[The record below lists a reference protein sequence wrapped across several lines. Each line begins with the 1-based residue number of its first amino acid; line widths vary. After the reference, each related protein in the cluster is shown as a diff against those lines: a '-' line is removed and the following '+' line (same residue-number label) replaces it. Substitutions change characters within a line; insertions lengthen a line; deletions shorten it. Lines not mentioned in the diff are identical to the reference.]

1 MIQRIA
7 TVALYVEDQQKAKQF
22 WTEKVGFEVV
32 AEHPMGSN
40 AFWLEV
46 APKGAQTAL
55 VLYPKAMMNDWDKK
69 KPSIVFEC
77 DNVMSTYETMKA
89 NGVEF
94 LAEPQQMPW
103 GTFVQF
109 KDEDGNEFVLKE
121 AAQQPA

>member
-1 MIQRIA
+1 
-7 TVALYVEDQQKAKQF
+7 
-22 WTEKVGFEVV
+22 
-32 AEHPMGSN
+32 MGPN

-69 KPSIVFEC
+69 QPSIVFEC
-77 DNVMSTYETMKA
+77 DNVMKLYETMKA

-94 LAEPQQMPW
+94 LGEPQKMQW

-109 KDEDGNEFVLKE
+109 KDEDGHEFLLKE
-121 AAQQPA
+121 AI